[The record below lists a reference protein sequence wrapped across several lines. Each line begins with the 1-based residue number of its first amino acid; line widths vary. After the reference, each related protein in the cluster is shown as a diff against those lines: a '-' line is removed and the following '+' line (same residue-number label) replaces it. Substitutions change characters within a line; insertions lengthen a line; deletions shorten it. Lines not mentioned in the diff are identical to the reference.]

1 MKHLFFSVIA
11 VLMSAFV
18 ASCSDDE
25 DSVVSKLSSDKT
37 EVTFSSERSVE
48 SVLVSATADWNII
61 TDVSDWL
68 HLTKTSYKAQENR
81 IAFILDAN
89 PSEDA
94 RVGHIVV
101 TSGDKKLLFTI
112 TQEGSVVV
120 KLSQEYYY
128 VNNAGG
134 QLNIRISTNVNLDV
148 TVESDDDWLTFDQLK
163 TDTQFPVLQFTATE
177 NDTESERTAIVTV
190 KAADSDVSQTLA
202 IVQKEKDI
210 FEVID
215 GETRE
220 VPGNETSTIS
230 FTIEENIDF
239 VEFVSD
245 RSWITAH
252 VDEEIPPVTTKDKDA
267 NAVIEQILKYDVI
280 ENPNY
285 EERVG
290 TILLTDAATG
300 DELVRMTITQ
310 AGNPKLELGSTSL
323 TKDKDK
329 YSADAVNKLY
339 WVELNTNVENIS
351 VSSSADWITYEK
363 SVGGYTLK
371 IESNPGQST
380 RDATVT
386 FSDENGKATPLVMN
400 ITQKKP

>member
-1 MKHLFFSVIA
+1 M
-11 VLMSAFV
+11 
-18 ASCSDDE
+18 
-25 DSVVSKLSSDKT
+25 
-37 EVTFSSERSVE
+37 
-48 SVLVSATADWNII
+48 
-61 TDVSDWL
+61 
-68 HLTKTSYKAQENR
+68 
-81 IAFILDAN
+81 
-89 PSEDA
+89 
-94 RVGHIVV
+94 
-101 TSGDKKLLFTI
+101 
-112 TQEGSVVV
+112 
-120 KLSQEYYY
+120 
-128 VNNAGG
+128 
-134 QLNIRISTNVNLDV
+134 
-148 TVESDDDWLTFDQLK
+148 
-163 TDTQFPVLQFTATE
+163 
-177 NDTESERTAIVTV
+177 
-190 KAADSDVSQTLA
+190 
-202 IVQKEKDI
+202 
-210 FEVID
+210 
-215 GETRE
+215 
-220 VPGNETSTIS
+220 PGNETSTIS

-329 YSADAVNKLY
+329 YSADAVNKSY

-351 VSSSADWITYEK
+351 VSSSADWIKYEK

-371 IESNPGQST
+371 IEPNPGQST